1 MNWFNSMFS
10 STPATPIEGDVLL
23 IDVRSPEEFASGYVE
38 GAINV
43 PLPILPLRFQE
54 IAPDTARQIVVY
66 CRSGARSG
74 MAQQFLKERNYA
86 NVINGGSVD
95 STAVVVKRAVG
106 R

>member
-1 MNWFNSMFS
+1 MNELK
-10 STPATPIEGDVLL
+10 IEANTLL
-23 IDVRSPEEFASGYVE
+23 IDVRSPEEFASGYVK

-43 PLPILPLRFQE
+43 PLPIFPLRFQE
-54 IAPDTARQIVVY
+54 VAPDTTQQIVVY

-74 MAQQFLKERNYA
+74 MAQQFLNERRYA

-95 STAVVVKRAVG
+95 STAVLLKRAVV

>member
-1 MNWFNSMFS
+1 MNWLNNMFS
-10 STPATPIEGDVLL
+10 STPSAPIEANALL

-54 IAPDTARQIVVY
+54 IAPDTARQVVVY

-86 NVINGGSVD
+86 NVVNGGSVD
-95 STAVVVKRAVG
+95 STATIVKRTII